1 MVIFSTSRD
10 IGIAPSARIFF
21 ENLVSSL
28 GFTVSKD
35 LRVGRFRVEHEPS
48 KEEFLLSLILRACV
62 AMNRFESMFDAAEGE
77 VN

>member
-28 GFTVSKD
+28 GLTVSKD

-48 KEEFLLSLILRACV
+48 KEEFLSLISRACV
-62 AMNRFESMFDAAEGE
+62 AMKRFESMFDAAEGE